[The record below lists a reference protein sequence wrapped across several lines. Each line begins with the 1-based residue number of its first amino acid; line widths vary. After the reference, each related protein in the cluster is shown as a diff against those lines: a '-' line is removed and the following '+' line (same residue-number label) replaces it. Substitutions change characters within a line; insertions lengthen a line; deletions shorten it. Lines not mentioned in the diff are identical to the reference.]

1 MALSE
6 ASFYRKLSDSLI
18 CVAKSKEIKINDVN
32 QSG

>member
-6 ASFYRKLSDSLI
+6 TSFYRKLSDSLI
-18 CVAKSKEIKINDVN
+18 GVAKSKEIKINVVN